1 MPLHEA
7 FSPSVM
13 MKRRA
18 FIGEVLRNFF
28 SASTNV
34 GSLTPPGALG
44 KVAVMI
50 TLTEN
55 AAKQIGALQKEQ
67 NATGKPLRVYV
78 EAGGC
83 SGMEYGMA
91 FDERKADDEVVNQD
105 GVSVVIDPMSANFL
119 KGSVIDYVDSLQ
131 GSGFKINNP
140 NVHSSCGCGKSFN

>member
-1 MPLHEA
+1 M
-7 FSPSVM
+7 
-13 MKRRA
+13 
-18 FIGEVLRNFF
+18 
-28 SASTNV
+28 
-34 GSLTPPGALG
+34 
-44 KVAVMI
+44 AVMI

-67 NATGKPLRVYV
+67 NAAGKPLRVFV

-91 FDERKADDEVVNQD
+91 FDEKKADDEVVNQD

-131 GSGFKINNP
+131 GSGFKIQNP